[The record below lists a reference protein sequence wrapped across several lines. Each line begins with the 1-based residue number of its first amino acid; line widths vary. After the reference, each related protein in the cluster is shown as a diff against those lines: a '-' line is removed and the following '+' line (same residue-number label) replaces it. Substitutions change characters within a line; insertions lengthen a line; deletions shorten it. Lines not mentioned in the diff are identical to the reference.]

1 MLVLWGLFLCG
12 VPFAVVTLFGQRRP
26 WSLVLSTTF
35 GTSVGLLFTITLGL
49 VLWPGLKLNL
59 PSVLVSSI
67 ALFAAGCVILHRQN
81 VASCS
86 EASYN
91 LRSMFRQVAQATR
104 GAGRNLFGTS
114 LERVMVMLIIFGMA
128 ARLLN
133 CFDKPFVDWDVL
145 ARYALNAKR
154 IYRAGTI
161 VPSIR
166 GYPLLVPLAYVYT
179 HLIAGGVDEH
189 LAKAVPFLFGVMSIV
204 ATYALGK
211 VAFNKHVALLS
222 AFILGMVPLHGD
234 RSCTGHVDVPTSF
247 YFVVAALFSYLL
259 WREGRLR
266 HALMGGFFL
275 GCAISTKQ
283 AGFTL
288 FISTV
293 AYLLLSWLVDRWT
306 NSQDRGLKS
315 WHLIVVVVTAAAV
328 GLPWYLRNLALG
340 EPLFPVASRWWL
352 QWASPSYENLALLYL
367 LYLAFVVQG
376 LLWSRGSMAT
386 RLALQLAAG
395 TTLVSITVAWGIL
408 TGTRPGFVDVILILI
423 GLAISCYPLARL
435 ARQGQV
441 STGNGIMLVLI
452 FMIPYYAIWWYR
464 FSYDNRFLLEILPF
478 IAVILAYVLEDVRRF
493 IPPPGRLGIIVL
505 GVAICLIALPG
516 LASALGTD
524 TLTHLL
530 FGPVSDEHKRLE
542 ALDDSY
548 RVVLFLKDRLRSAE
562 TVGRIWVT
570 GDGRMLYFFEEQ
582 EVTGGLPATM
592 EELEGYRYLVYSPW
606 TGREWVF
613 YGDPR
618 VEFLRSLPQSDC
630 CSEIFHSDGFLVFEI
645 E

>member
-1 MLVLWGLFLCG
+1 VGPILVRSTFCHRNLARPKETFESCAFHDLRNELISS
-12 VPFAVVTLFGQRRP
+12 VV
-26 WSLVLSTTF
+26 
-35 GTSVGLLFTITLGL
+35 
-49 VLWPGLKLNL
+49 
-59 PSVLVSSI
+59 
-67 ALFAAGCVILHRQN
+67 LFAAGCVILRRYDMLY
-81 VASCS
+81 SS
-86 EASYN
+86 KASYN
-91 LRSMFRQVAQATR
+91 LRSILQQVDHAIR
-104 GAGRNLFGTS
+104 DIGRTLFGTS
-114 LERVMVMLIIFGMA
+114 LERVMVMLIIFGMV

-306 NSQDRGLKS
+306 NSQERGLKI

-340 EPLFPVASRWWL
+340 EPLFPVPSRWWL

-395 TTLVSITVAWGIL
+395 TTLVSIIVAWGIL

-452 FMIPYYAIWWYR
+452 FIIPYYAIWWYR
-464 FSYDNRFLLEILPF
+464 FSYDNRFLLEIHPF

-542 ALDDSY
+542 ALGDSY
-548 RVVLFLKDRLRSAE
+548 RTVLFLKERLESPE
-562 TVGRIWVT
+562 TAGRIWIT
-570 GDGRMLYFFEEQ
+570 ADGRMFYFFDEQ
-582 EVTGGLPATM
+582 EARGGLPTAM
-592 EELEGYRYLVYSPW
+592 EELQGYRYLVYTPW
-606 TGREWVF
+606 TGREWIF

-618 VEFLRSLPQSDC
+618 TEFLRSLPQSGC
-630 CSEIFHSDGFLVFEI
+630 CSEIFRRDGFRVFEI